1 MIKND
6 NQSMMYLLR
15 YCDVEEEKEKLYISS
30 SFLFRELPDFRLWF
44 PGPGCNRKFKK
55 G

>member
-15 YCDVEEEKEKLYISS
+15 YCDVEEEKEKLYICLPFYSESS
-30 SFLFRELPDFRLWF
+30 LISGCGFPD
-44 PGPGCNRKFKK
+44 PGA
-55 G
+55 